1 MSYQIGDR
9 IRVIEQDITGEVV
22 EVWGEHLVIEDDDS
36 EFAWPENRLEYRFSE
51 VEPAAVD
58 YFCLSSLG
66 NLFFLGAHE
75 DFDSAEDHAINHLE
89 LEPIW
94 IFDRKTANNWV
105 SVLKEYGVK
114 A

>member
-51 VEPAAVD
+51 VEPA
-58 YFCLSSLG
+58 
-66 NLFFLGAHE
+66 
-75 DFDSAEDHAINHLE
+75 
-89 LEPIW
+89 
-94 IFDRKTANNWV
+94 
-105 SVLKEYGVK
+105 
-114 A
+114 